1 MLIDLPTEFCLK
13 LYHITSHSVLQQ
25 RRSYAG
31 QSLRS
36 VFYIYDADGAVGGMA
51 KAPTLRPVDCSV
63 LRALTILH
71 HPISVYRNAKFLTR
85 IDPENVPQF
94 ACLFSQGN

>member
-1 MLIDLPTEFCLK
+1 MFIDLSTEFCLK
-13 LYHITSHSVLQQ
+13 LYHITSHSVLLQ

-51 KAPTLRPVDCSV
+51 KAPDLDACR
-63 LRALTILH
+63 LFRAAH
-71 HPISVYRNAKFLTR
+71 SYNPASSYIS
-85 IDPENVPQF
+85 I
-94 ACLFSQGN
+94 